1 MPAYTPP
8 PEAGIVIFVYLS
20 LQQQTVNG
28 GSTAGYASLMELG
41 KLVVFRQC
49 ALQVT
54 SCLIYIHYVLTLQ
67 VQIIIRG

>member
-1 MPAYTPP
+1 MSRLVYQRITPP

-49 ALQVT
+49 ALQV
-54 SCLIYIHYVLTLQ
+54 
-67 VQIIIRG
+67 QIIIRG

>member
-1 MPAYTPP
+1 MSRLVCQRIPPPP

-49 ALQVT
+49 ALQV
-54 SCLIYIHYVLTLQ
+54 
-67 VQIIIRG
+67 QIIIRG